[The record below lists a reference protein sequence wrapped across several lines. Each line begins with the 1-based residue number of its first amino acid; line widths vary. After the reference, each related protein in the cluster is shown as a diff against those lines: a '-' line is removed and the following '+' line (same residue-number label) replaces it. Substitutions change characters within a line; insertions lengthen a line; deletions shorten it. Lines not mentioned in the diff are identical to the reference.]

1 MLSLCF
7 YLPKQFCAVPAKRQ
21 KPNNNLS
28 KKMNTKS
35 KKDITV
41 IKGAKGWMGSDSGGQ
56 SSFKVKGGSVT
67 IKPGQTKTIRLVTSE
82 SGFDPGVG
90 LS

>member
-1 MLSLCF
+1 
-7 YLPKQFCAVPAKRQ
+7 
-21 KPNNNLS
+21 
-28 KKMNTKS
+28 MNTKS

-82 SGFDPGVG
+82 SGFDPGGG
-90 LS
+90 LSYKYCGHKISAWYKSNGKVDGSIILGSFDF